1 MHGAISHTSRHPPDV
16 ILHRS
21 FTRPSTALA
30 VIEGLETRLPILLL
44 TSDAC
49 SLVVEVNKWRAR
61 VMSSDKPKNMGALGH
76 LVFSAC
82 WKEVRDRETKWRKE
96 RRREVTERRDRET
109 EEGKQKGGWDRV
121 GKSG

>member
-16 ILHRS
+16 TLRRS
-21 FTRPSTALA
+21 FTRPSTTLA
-30 VIEGLETRLPILLL
+30 VVEGLETRLPTLYVLSL

-82 WKEVRDRETKWRKE
+82 WKETRGRETKWRKE
-96 RRREVTERRDRET
+96 RRREVTEKKR
-109 EEGKQKGGWDRV
+109 
-121 GKSG
+121 